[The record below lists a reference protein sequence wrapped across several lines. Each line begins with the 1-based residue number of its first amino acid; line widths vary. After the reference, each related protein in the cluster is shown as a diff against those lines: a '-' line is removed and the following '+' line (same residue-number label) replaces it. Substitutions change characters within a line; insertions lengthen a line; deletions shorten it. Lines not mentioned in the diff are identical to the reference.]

1 VRIVSD
7 VESIV
12 IVLQG
17 SFPTVIDVILEITVL
32 VVGHSSSPL
41 AVFVVVVVTAKS
53 VANHWLKL

>member
-1 VRIVSD
+1 MRIVSD
-7 VESIV
+7 VECIV
-12 IVLQG
+12 VVLQG

-32 VVGHSSSPL
+32 VVGHSSAPL

>member
-1 VRIVSD
+1 MRIVSD
-7 VESIV
+7 VKSIV
-12 IVLQG
+12 VVLQG

>member
-1 VRIVSD
+1 MSD

-12 IVLQG
+12 VVLQG